1 MLTLLI
7 RTILIY
13 VIVTAAVRVM
23 GKRQVSD
30 MQTSELVITLIISEV
45 ASLPLENAERPL
57 LNSLV
62 PIMMIVAIELL
73 VSLLMMKSR
82 KVRSLICGHPIVIIK
97 DGKML
102 DDQLKKLRISREDVY
117 SLLRE
122 KNISDES
129 SVRWG
134 IIEPNGTLSALTD
147 EDVSDNEIK
156 VGQSAIDERMNR
168 YVVHPDSGKAIL
180 GFQIPKWEE
189 AKSFVVDLANVL
201 PELKYCGWDLALTNQ
216 GWVMVEANGKGLFI
230 GFQMP
235 TQEGFR
241 VEFEVIKKRCG
252 YIG

>member
-13 VIVTAAVRVM
+13 IIVTAAVRLM

-82 KVRSLICGHPIVIIK
+82 RFRSLICGHPIIIIK
-97 DGKML
+97 DGQMI
-102 DDQLKKLRISREDVY
+102 DSQLKKLRISREDVY

-122 KNISDES
+122 KDIADES
-129 SVRWG
+129 TVRWG
-134 IIEPNGTLSALTD
+134 IIEPNGTLSVLTD
-147 EDVSDNEIK
+147 EALADNGIQSEDLQEQEEVSEQEENE
-156 VGQSAIDERMNR
+156 
-168 YVVHPDSGKAIL
+168 
-180 GFQIPKWEE
+180 
-189 AKSFVVDLANVL
+189 
-201 PELKYCGWDLALTNQ
+201 
-216 GWVMVEANGKGLFI
+216 
-230 GFQMP
+230 
-235 TQEGFR
+235 
-241 VEFEVIKKRCG
+241 
-252 YIG
+252 